1 MGVVDGIDMILKY
14 VWRCLLCLNKILANR
29 PDLLYSQQVEVPF
42 PASNGFQNFMQQC
55 YICPRWYG
63 WPSNWCSD
71 VITLGTYKYKYTNTN
86 TNTQI
91 HKYTNTQIHK
101 YTNTNS
107 HIQIQIHKY
116 KYKYTNIQIHK
127 YKFPH
132 TNTNT
137 QIQIKIHKYTNTNS
151 RVKAMLHRGEH
162 QVRHFSIG
170 TSPQLPCPD
179 SAKSCS
185 PERCSELEGQGAQAL
200 VAHRASSFQSSLWR
214 CSKPWGCRV
223 SWRAFEDAW
232 RSCTCWSAPSRLAM
246 LSSPPSR
253 ENNSHMAPIE
263 VNQSSGDYPLVGEAW
278 MPSP

>member
-1 MGVVDGIDMILKY
+1 MDGVLIDVWTSLHCLKQDLGHQAGLNKSCSRRLGRKNSNRHMPLWLRLYKKKSFQTVLDDLEPCMGVVDGLDMILKY

-107 HIQIQIHKY
+107 HIQIQIH
-116 KYKYTNIQIHK
+116 
-127 YKFPH
+127 
-132 TNTNT
+132 
-137 QIQIKIHKYTNTNS
+137 
-151 RVKAMLHRGEH
+151 
-162 QVRHFSIG
+162 
-170 TSPQLPCPD
+170 
-179 SAKSCS
+179 
-185 PERCSELEGQGAQAL
+185 
-200 VAHRASSFQSSLWR
+200 
-214 CSKPWGCRV
+214 
-223 SWRAFEDAW
+223 
-232 RSCTCWSAPSRLAM
+232 
-246 LSSPPSR
+246 
-253 ENNSHMAPIE
+253 
-263 VNQSSGDYPLVGEAW
+263 
-278 MPSP
+278 